1 MLSPRIVVI
10 IPAFIEAEQKIN
22 VKEKSGGDIMNEQT

>member
-22 VKEKSGGDIMNEQT
+22 VKEKKVVVIL